1 MNSDRIHPDVLVI
14 GAGPAGLST
23 AIPLARQGL
32 DVLVVERHAGTSP
45 FPKSTGVSTRTMEVF
60 RSWGVDEQIRAGAMP
75 IRPFL
80 AVSATLAGPRLAV
93 VPFGYPS
100 AEVALSVSPT
110 APACCPQDHLEPVL
124 LRHLLDRGGRV
135 LFGTELVDFAMDAT
149 GVTARLRDRV
159 TGHDKVVRAGYLV
172 GADGPRSGVRKA
184 LGIPV
189 EDLGTIGDFVA
200 VTFRAD
206 LTRRFTHDPGA
217 LNAVTVDGS
226 EALFVPTST
235 DDRWI
240 FAQEW
245 HPEQGQSIEE
255 WTPQR
260 CAELIRAGS
269 GWPDLEPQLLDVQP
283 FVMGGHV
290 AAAFGAGRAY
300 LVGDAAH
307 RTTPVG
313 GTGMNTAIAAGHNLG
328 WKLAWVLRG
337 WAAPALLDSYEAER
351 RPVGAS
357 NVLRS
362 LRRGPEPSADGLAED
377 LGVRYTPHGRA
388 EGAEEHPTVGERA
401 PHVWI
406 NTGGRQASTLD
417 LFDGRLTLL
426 TGRRGQR
433 WCRAA
438 DNLAG
443 SGPPIVALRAGRDV
457 TDAGRTL
464 ADRYGLGAS
473 GAVLVRPDGYLA
485 WRAATAPADV
495 RGALQR
501 AVAAS
506 LGWDGAWAATG

>member
-1 MNSDRIHPDVLVI
+1 MYSNRTHPDVLVV

-32 DVLVVERHAGTSP
+32 DVLVVERHSGTSP
-45 FPKSTGVSTRTMEVF
+45 FPKSTGVSTRTMELF

-100 AEVALSVSPT
+100 DEVALSVSPT
-110 APACCPQDHLEPVL
+110 APSCCPQDHLEPVL

-135 LFGTELVDFAMDAT
+135 RFGAELVDFAMDGA
-149 GVTARLRDRV
+149 GVSARLRDRS
-159 TGHDKVVRAGYLV
+159 TGREDVVRAGYLI
-172 GADGPRSGVRKA
+172 GADGPRSGVREA

-206 LTRRFTHDPGA
+206 LTRRFAHDPGA
-217 LNAVTVDGS
+217 LNAVTVNGS

-269 GWPDLEPQLLDVQP
+269 GWPDLEPLLLNVQS

-290 AAAFGAGRAY
+290 AADFGAGRAY

-337 WAAPALLDSYEAER
+337 WADPSLLDSYEAER
-351 RPVGAS
+351 RPVGTS

-377 LGVRYTPHGRA
+377 LGVRYAPAT
-388 EGAEEHPTVGERA
+388 GAEEHPSAGERA
-401 PHVWI
+401 PHVWVSS
-406 NTGGRQASTLD
+406 GGRRVSTLD

-426 TGRRGQR
+426 TGRRGHR
-433 WCRAA
+433 WCSAV
-438 DNLAG
+438 DDLAG
-443 SGPPIVALRAGRDV
+443 SGLPIAALRAGRDV
-457 TDAGRTL
+457 TDAGRKL
-464 ADRYGLGAS
+464 ADLYGLGAS
-473 GAVLVRPDGYLA
+473 GAVLVRPDGYVA
-485 WRAATAPADV
+485 WRAATVPADA

-501 AVAAS
+501 ALAAT
-506 LGWDGAWAATG
+506 LGWDSAWAAAATG